1 MQARKLATVR
11 LIGTNYRNVM
21 KDSIYSVQMV
31 EGMGRGVI
39 AERDIKLGE
48 VITNCEL
55 LVLGSHETSIIN
67 QTSLQYYTF
76 VFEISPLNG
85 DRDCLVLGD
94 GEIFNHDD
102 NANTLY
108 GLIDFDGRK
117 LMRFQ
122 AARDIKKGEQLF
134 IDYAAD
140 SLVNVENYLNNGSL
154 L

>member
-1 MQARKLATVR
+1 MD
-11 LIGTNYRNVM
+11 N
-21 KDSIYSVQMV
+21 IYSVQMI

-48 VITNCEL
+48 IITNCEL
-55 LVLGSHETSIIN
+55 LVLNRKDTCKVNETC
-67 QTSLQYYTF
+67 LEYYTF
-76 VFEISPLNG
+76 VYNKEECL
-85 DRDCLVLGD
+85 DCLVLGD

-134 IDYAAD
+134 INYAAD
-140 SLVNVENYLNNGSL
+140 TQVNVEDYLNNGSL

>member
-1 MQARKLATVR
+1 
-11 LIGTNYRNVM
+11 M
-21 KDSIYSVQMV
+21 KDAIYSVQMI

-48 VITNCEL
+48 IITNCEL
-55 LVLGSHETSIIN
+55 LVLGTISTRLVN
-67 QTSLQYYTF
+67 QTELQYYTF
-76 VFEISPLNG
+76 VFDATNNQ
-85 DRDCLVLGD
+85 DCLVLGD

-108 GLIDFDGRK
+108 GLIDWNGRK

-134 IDYAAD
+134 INYGAD
-140 SLVNVENYLNNGSL
+140 TQVNVENYLNNGSL

>member
-1 MQARKLATVR
+1 
-11 LIGTNYRNVM
+11 
-21 KDSIYSVQMV
+21 MV
-31 EGMGRGVI
+31 EGMGRGII

-55 LVLGSHETSIIN
+55 LVLGVTDTSSVN
-67 QTSLQYYTF
+67 QTELQWYTF
-76 VFEISPLNG
+76 TYSVS
-85 DRDCLVLGD
+85 RDCLVLGD
-94 GEIFNHDD
+94 GEIFNHSDE
-102 NANTLY
+102 ANTLY

-134 IDYAAD
+134 IDYSAD
-140 SLVNVENYLNNGSL
+140 VEKVDTQGYINNGSL

>member
-1 MQARKLATVR
+1 MEKA
-11 LIGTNYRNVM
+11 
-21 KDSIYSVQMV
+21 IYSVQMI

-48 VITNCEL
+48 IITNCEL
-55 LVLGSHETSIIN
+55 LVLSKPDTCLVN
-67 QTSLQYYTF
+67 QTELQYYTF
-76 VFEISPLNG
+76 VFDAANNL
-85 DRDCLVLGD
+85 DCLVLGD

-102 NANTLY
+102 DANTLY
-108 GLIDFDGRK
+108 GLIDWNGRK

-134 IDYAAD
+134 INYAAD

-154 L
+154 I